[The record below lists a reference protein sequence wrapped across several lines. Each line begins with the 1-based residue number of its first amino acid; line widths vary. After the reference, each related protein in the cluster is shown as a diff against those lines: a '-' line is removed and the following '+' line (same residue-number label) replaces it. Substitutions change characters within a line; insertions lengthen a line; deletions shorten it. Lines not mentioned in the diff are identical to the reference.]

1 MRGRGRGRVRS
12 CLRAF
17 WNRFGARRA
26 WEVVYPRTV
35 KKHLLSAFGSSLRWG
50 MLLIAFAVVGPL
62 ASLPLNAVRDV
73 DGGHA
78 ISMFVNA
85 GVFPGVIGAACVFAA
100 ALALGAIGA
109 FLFSTGWACAYSG
122 IVIAWG
128 AYRCGTLEEIIRQ
141 ARSDAPLTM
150 LASEGLTAILFA
162 GLIAGVIQRISAKR
176 QGLAVM
182 PGSLI
187 IQGDVPNLK
196 TVTQIA
202 LAAGGVAA
210 GVVAYLAAVTDF
222 KGQGIFAAFFAA
234 IIAGVATQIVA
245 KSKGGQATVV
255 LVVAS
260 VVIPAILGPAAAKI
274 LQGSTIVETVF
285 AGRVIPLA
293 RVMGLDWAAG
303 ALLGAPVGLGWAG
316 AMIDSRAEEQAQSA

>member
-1 MRGRGRGRVRS
+1 
-12 CLRAF
+12 
-17 WNRFGARRA
+17 
-26 WEVVYPRTV
+26 
-35 KKHLLSAFGSSLRWG
+35 

-316 AMIDSRAEEQAQSA
+316 AMIDSRAEEQSQSA